1 MNKNSVT
8 SAVKALEFGWNMLT
22 DTEKDSIPGR
32 KPVPIL
38 QKYLGL
44 RNEYDTMTLVNEY
57 YKQDYAQLLA
67 EFDVALIGIDQ
78 TSPKAAWDVIEQI
91 AKEMASHPLV
101 LKHTPNLEFNI
112 ETRKWVKNAYYYK
125 VVGMNKDLYMQ
136 KAYVK

>member
-1 MNKNSVT
+1 MNKESVT
-8 SAVKALEFGWNMLT
+8 SAVQALEFGWNTLT
-22 DTEKDSIPGR
+22 DTEKASIPDK
-32 KPVPIL
+32 KPVPVL
-38 QKYLGL
+38 QNYLGL

-78 TSPKAAWDVIEQI
+78 TSPKATWDVIEQI

-101 LKHTPNLEFNI
+101 LKHTPNLEFNLK
-112 ETRKWVKNAYYYK
+112 TREWEKNAYYYK
-125 VVGMNKDLYMQ
+125 VVNMNKDLYMQ